1 MFEPLVIQALK
12 DYTSSSDIQVQAQ
25 VLSILVQLIRL
36 RVNYALLDSEQVYLY
51 ASSAQWY
58 IPLAK
63 LAHST
68 PKRISVQQAGL
79 AL

>member
-36 RVNYALLDSEQVYLY
+36 RVNYALLDSEQVQFKSFLY
-51 ASSAQWY
+51 VPSTESWY
-58 IPLAK
+58 
-63 LAHST
+63 HNNYT
-68 PKRISVQQAGL
+68 NN
-79 AL
+79 

>member
-36 RVNYALLDSEQVYLY
+36 RVNYALLDSEQVLK
-51 ASSAQWY
+51 SSY
-58 IPLAK
+58 FYHHNSIIFLSSLLPL
-63 LAHST
+63 S
-68 PKRISVQQAGL
+68 PIFDS
-79 AL
+79 

>member
-36 RVNYALLDSEQVYLY
+36 RVNYALLDSEQVFNTFYFKVSL
-51 ASSAQWY
+51 
-58 IPLAK
+58 K
-63 LAHST
+63 
-68 PKRISVQQAGL
+68 KV
-79 AL
+79 

>member
-36 RVNYALLDSEQVYLY
+36 RVNYALLDSEQVLFY
-51 ASSAQWY
+51 ASSAQWQAQMLS
-58 IPLAK
+58 PLA
-63 LAHST
+63 LPASFH
-68 PKRISVQQAGL
+68 
-79 AL
+79 

>member
-36 RVNYALLDSEQVYLY
+36 RVNYALLDSEQVQFKSCICAPLVSQQRLL
-51 ASSAQWY
+51 SSDKFEREGGQ
-58 IPLAK
+58 
-63 LAHST
+63 
-68 PKRISVQQAGL
+68 G
-79 AL
+79 